1 MNFPISSEFVDSVNN
16 IVNELVNE
24 AEALKATGATATV
37 KKEEVIYVIGTR
49 LDIPEFVKAV
59 FDSETGEWN
68 PQEIAG
74 DWYDGLALLG
84 CFANFTSGRG
94 KTGIIR
100 KGATPVAKADKP
112 KLPSIVARE
121 AAKVKVTVS
130 EVTPEV
136 TATPANPESFVELTL
151 D

>member
-1 MNFPISSEFVDSVNN
+1 M
-16 IVNELVNE
+16 
-24 AEALKATGATATV
+24 
-37 KKEEVIYVIGTR
+37 
-49 LDIPEFVKAV
+49 
-59 FDSETGEWN
+59 
-68 PQEIAG
+68 
-74 DWYDGLALLG
+74 
-84 CFANFTSGRG
+84 
-94 KTGIIR
+94 
-100 KGATPVAKADKP
+100 AKADKP